1 LRKEQPMAR
10 NFIGTIRIRKRHLVA
25 LVAVVFLA
33 LFLAR
38 LVEERTYLQTI
49 RTMAPAVEQRVV
61 VVDAGHGGDDP
72 GERGKGGIVEKDIT
86 LAVAKKLADHLTQGG
101 AKVLM
106 TRETDTDLSDPATVG
121 AAAKMMESLQRR
133 VALANDNQAELFLSI
148 HVNSF
153 SDKEKCGAQ
162 TYVQQGMK
170 KSLLAGR
177 FIQEALAGRLNNTKS
192 DQPVEV
198 DYYITKNTTM
208 PAVVIEVGFLSN
220 DAEARLLMDE
230 SYQER
235 VAGAIYAGVLKYFA
249 QEPLFQENSER
260 EEIIETFKANT
271 SKPLHP

>member
-1 LRKEQPMAR
+1 MAR

-208 PAVVIEVGFLSN
+208 PAVVIEVCFLSN

>member
-1 LRKEQPMAR
+1 MTR
-10 NFIGTIRIRKRHLVA
+10 NFIGTVRIRKRHLVA
-25 LVAVVFLA
+25 LAAVVFLA

-38 LVEERTYLQTI
+38 LVEERTDLHAI
-49 RTMAPAVEQRVV
+49 RAMAPAVAQRVV

-72 GERGKGGIVEKDIT
+72 GERGKGGIEEKDIT
-86 LAVAKKLADHLTQGG
+86 LAVAKKLTDYLTQGG
-101 AKVLM
+101 AKVLL

-133 VALANDNQAELFLSI
+133 VALANDNKAELFLSI
-148 HVNSF
+148 HVSSF
-153 SDKEKCGAQ
+153 SDNSKCGAQ
-162 TYVQQGMK
+162 TFVQQGME

-177 FIQEALAGRLNNTKS
+177 LIQEELAGRLKNTKS

-198 DYYITKNTTM
+198 DHYLTKNTTM
-208 PAVVIEVGFLSN
+208 PAVVIEAGFLSN

-235 VAGAIYAGVLKYFA
+235 VALAIYTGVIKYFA
-249 QEPLFQENSER
+249 REPLSQENSAR